1 MEIANQLYC
10 PNKVCLGLETQ
21 QVCVQVIQMHF
32 NQVVPLMTFSDTKIH
47 SVYSVQNWLQRQNNE
62 SLTTNF
68 SYNNYYT
75 QGTFGVLVLIPTIFL
90 FNTNKLNSMIHNRV
104 HIFYKDS
111 YIFPEVYIHF
121 AVNLFYAEFLTEV
134 QNIFFFVS
142 KFLEMCKG
150 CLGKSFKCSLGKNYI
165 IKFIATRKHYK
176 NTLC

>member
-32 NQVVPLMTFSDTKIH
+32 NQVVPLMTFSDITKIH

-75 QGTFGVLVLIPTIFL
+75 QGTFGVLVLIPI
-90 FNTNKLNSMIHNRV
+90 
-104 HIFYKDS
+104 IFYLIPINSTVRSATEFLPFTKS
-111 YIFPEVYIHF
+111 YLFPAVYIHF
-121 AVNLFYAEFLTEV
+121 ALNLFYAEFLTEL
-134 QNIFFFVS
+134 QNIFFFVI
-142 KFLEMCKG
+142 
-150 CLGKSFKCSLGKNYI
+150 CSLTI
-165 IKFIATRKHYK
+165 WTS
-176 NTLC
+176 LS